1 VCLMCGYSGAPKTW
15 YSVPGSAASDFE
27 KVMQKAFPDLFEAQ
41 PDLLFQLV
49 TMLSPEVVRDNG
61 VPVCTTVQ
69 VPHSVHFPFCAFF
82 STLVMLSMV
91 SGVVLF
97 LSDWTR
103 TPYNH
108 IYLGIGIFASSALNF
123 SRSFCLQFYVNY
135 TI

>member
-61 VPVCTTVQ
+61 VPVCTAVQ
-69 VPHSVHFPFCAFF
+69 VPHSVHFPFCDFCSTSFNVVYGIRRCSF
-82 STLVMLSMV
+82 SVRL
-91 SGVVLF
+91 
-97 LSDWTR
+97 D
-103 TPYNH
+103 
-108 IYLGIGIFASSALNF
+108 
-123 SRSFCLQFYVNY
+123 
-135 TI
+135 